1 MALHSRRSLR
11 RRQQPLQQGRPS
23 RRQASQDSRR
33 IYWRREPLSTRYPSE
48 YWANCEEARR
58 NIKRPE
64 VEGKPAIP
72 KWESVV
78 GKSAT
83 CSSKTAVRTTSF
95 LSNGQHLYV
104 ENDHFY
110 QDRLGTNTWRTQKGD
125 VCRRSSARPPSISLG
140 VPQQQGQQQLKE
152 LLMTRRLLSGGL
164 LQPRATEL
172 RCGL

>member
-1 MALHSRRSLR
+1 MYD
-11 RRQQPLQQGRPS
+11 
-23 RRQASQDSRR
+23 ASESNVSMLCTKVVLEHAPKQCDQLPTSGSCVFEE
-33 IYWRREPLSTRYPSE
+33 IYL
-48 YWANCEEARR
+48 
-58 NIKRPE
+58 E